1 MHEFTSVPM
10 SIDPHASGR
19 VEERLEFQVPGISKP
34 FDVTGDLSTWRG
46 HINQKRVFPST

>member
-34 FDVTGDLSTWRG
+34 FAVTHDLCALSNPVPG
-46 HINQKRVFPST
+46 CS